1 MSPKRRFLPA
11 VRSTLRSS
19 ANPLVRRRA
28 RRAGFVLVNVWLV
41 YHLAAIVLAPWSV
54 PPASRLIQNSW
65 RAVGVYDQALFLNH
79 GYHYFAP
86 DPGSSTLLGYVL
98 EMPDGSLQTGR
109 IPNRQIHPR
118 LFYHRHF
125 MLTESL
131 ASDDWSP
138 KVRAELVQAMA
149 SELCR
154 EHGARRV
161 TLLCVSHGLPSMEFV
176 RAGGT
181 LDDPE
186 KYTEEPLGRFLY
198 DDQTQ
203 TARLESP
210 ARLEAEGDDTPPQAD
225 ARPADTRPTA
235 ATGPAVPIE
244 IVPTPDRAK

>member
-1 MSPKRRFLPA
+1 MSTKRRFLPA
-11 VRSTLRSS
+11 TWSTLRSGV
-19 ANPLVRRRA
+19 NPLVRRWARA
-28 RRAGFVLVNVWLV
+28 AGFVVVNLWLV

-65 RAVGVYDQALFLNH
+65 RAVGIYDQALFLNH

-86 DPGSSTLLGYVL
+86 EPGNSTLLGYVL

-109 IPNRQIHPR
+109 IPNPQIHPR
-118 LFYHRHF
+118 LLYHRHF

-154 EHGARRV
+154 EHAARRV
-161 TLLCVSHGLPSMEFV
+161 TLSRVGHQLPTMEFV

-181 LDDPE
+181 LDDPGS
-186 KYTEEPLGRFLY
+186 YTEEPLGRFLY

-203 TARLESP
+203 TAQLESS
-210 ARLEAEGDDTPPQAD
+210 ARLEAERDDAPPQTD
-225 ARPADTRPTA
+225 ARPADRPPTA

-244 IVPTPDRAK
+244 IVPAPDRAK

>member
-1 MSPKRRFLPA
+1 MSTKRLLLPDRWPIS
-11 VRSTLRSS
+11 RSRLI
-19 ANPLVRRRA
+19 PLVRRWA
-28 RRAGFVLVNVWLV
+28 HPAGFVLVNLWLV
-41 YHLAAIVLAPWSV
+41 YHLAAIVLAPWAI
-54 PPASRLIQNSW
+54 PPASPLIHNSF
-65 RAVGVYDQALFLNH
+65 RAVRAYDEALFLNH

-86 DPGSSTLLGYVL
+86 EPGSSTLLGYVL

-131 ASDDWSP
+131 GSDDWSP
-138 KVRAELVQAMA
+138 KVRDELVQAMA

-161 TLLCVSHGLPSMEFV
+161 TLSRVSHGLPSMEFV

-203 TARLESP
+203 TAQLEVS
-210 ARLEAEGDDTPPQAD
+210 ARLEAERDDTPPQAD
-225 ARPADTRPTA
+225 ARPADRRPTA

-244 IVPTPDRAK
+244 IVPAPDRAK